1 MILRLILAFIAAV
14 VVTEV
19 AAAAASTQF
28 VLGELGA
35 LGIDVSIGDRL
46 ITTGRDI
53 VGMAPAY
60 LPIIA
65 LGLVI
70 AFPVAAAVVHW
81 LLHGWARIGYPL
93 AGFVAM
99 ITALLVMI
107 QLMNIV
113 PIAGARS
120 IAGMFFQG
128 LAGGLGGWVFVRIL
142 ERARRPDPA

>member
-1 MILRLILAFIAAV
+1 
-14 VVTEV
+14 
-19 AAAAASTQF
+19 
-28 VLGELGA
+28 
-35 LGIDVSIGDRL
+35 
-46 ITTGRDI
+46 
-53 VGMAPAY
+53 
-60 LPIIA
+60 
-65 LGLVI
+65 
-70 AFPVAAAVVHW
+70 VHW
-81 LLHGWARIGYPL
+81 LLPGWARIGYPL